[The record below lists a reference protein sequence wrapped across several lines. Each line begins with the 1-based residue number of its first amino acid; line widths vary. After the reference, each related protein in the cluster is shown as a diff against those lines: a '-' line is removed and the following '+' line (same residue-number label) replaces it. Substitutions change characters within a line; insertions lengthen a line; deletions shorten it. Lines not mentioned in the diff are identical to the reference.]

1 MHGENYQD
9 GYSTR
14 VRHVP
19 IQIESRGPSTRGH
32 HQRQSEEQVNDQTSR
47 FINDPSNRQMRG
59 NPQNVHQ
66 NERSYSPQNTS
77 SINID
82 YEPPAPQ
89 RRPNTNYQ
97 AEGNLSSNYNHE
109 SSPNLSNQRDEEIHP
124 HGRQYNTT
132 PHAASKDRKRQPSK
146 NPSPQQSDKL
156 VGSPEPIPLPPPP
169 ADQQQNQHLNE
180 NNQKRQNKQKQ
191 QQESSGVHLPSDN
204 KKENSSFTER
214 DGSRG
219 PQQNVDQQGQKGP
232 QGSDRDTSVLGKI
245 NSVKEDVTKLLQQ
258 ITEFSGI
265 SAKSKEYRFLDEM
278 LTRCVLKLDNVEC
291 GDAAELRHQ
300 RKAAI
305 KMVDKAT
312 DILQRKLQINSDIHD
327 LSESMTVPS

>member
-32 HQRQSEEQVNDQTSR
+32 HQRQSEEQVDDQTSR
-47 FINDPSNRQMRG
+47 FINDPSHRQMRG

-66 NERSYSPQNTS
+66 NERSYSPSTTS

-82 YEPPAPQ
+82 YEPPAFQ
-89 RRPNTNYQ
+89 RRPNMSYQ
-97 AEGNLSSNYNHE
+97 AEGNLRGTNNRE
-109 SSPNLSNQRDEEIHP
+109 SSPNLSSQRDEEIHP

-132 PHAASKDRKRQPSK
+132 PHAASKDRKSQPS

-169 ADQQQNQHLNE
+169 ADQQQNQHLKD
-180 NNQKRQNKQKQ
+180 NNHKQQNKQKK
-191 QQESSGVHLPSDN
+191 QQESSGVHPSSDN
-204 KKENSSFTER
+204 KKEDSSFTER
-214 DGSRG
+214 DGSG
-219 PQQNVDQQGQKGP
+219 CLQQNVEHQGQTGT
-232 QGSDRDTSVLGKI
+232 QGSDKDTSVLGKI
-245 NSVKEDVTKLLQQ
+245 NSVKEEVTMLLQE
-258 ITEFSGI
+258 ITKFSEI
-265 SAKSKEYRFLDEM
+265 SAKSKEYRYLDEM

-300 RKAAI
+300 RKAAV
-305 KMVDKAT
+305 KLVDRAT

-327 LSESMTVPS
+327 LSQSMNVPS